1 MVEISR
7 RNFLKLTLAAV
18 GIVLTADLPV
28 WIESLENIQFK
39 NLIEI
44 CTYLLRPDQV
54 LDILDADLDL
64 QDAIGS
70 CFTFLL
76 ENGEDPEEFLIE
88 EGFLQ

>member
-1 MVEISR
+1 MVGISR
-7 RNFLKLTLAAV
+7 RDFLKLTLAAA
-18 GIVLTADLPV
+18 GIALTADLPT
-28 WIESLENIQFK
+28 WIDSIKDIQFK

-44 CTYLLRPDQV
+44 CTDLLRPDQV

-88 EGFLQ
+88 EGFL